1 MNRFFNSNSGFEL
14 GDTIESQTK
23 GIWMWVKR
31 HPVYSNTA
39 LVLLDIEGLWAVDQH
54 DDKSDMKLFCL
65 ALLTSKVM
73 IYNVQNVIDASMLQE
88 IK

>member
-14 GDTIESQTK
+14 GNTIKPQTK
-23 GIWMWVKR
+23 GIWMWVKP
-31 HPVYSNTA
+31 HPVRKNTA
-39 LVLLDIEGLWAVDQH
+39 LILLDIEGLSACDQ
-54 DDKSDMKLFCL
+54 DDENLDMNLFCL

-73 IYNVQNVIDASMLQE
+73 IYNVQNVLDSAILHE